1 MQRIFGALIG
11 IFLNV
16 LYGYPLTEGFSD
28 PMYLDALV
36 PKVWFH
42 YVHVIGY
49 ILVYCVDL
57 YNVYTTEKK
66 PNMFPFVVDV
76 DKWMDS

>member
-28 PMYLDALV
+28 AMYLDALV
-36 PKVWFH
+36 PKV
-42 YVHVIGY
+42 
-49 ILVYCVDL
+49 
-57 YNVYTTEKK
+57 
-66 PNMFPFVVDV
+66 
-76 DKWMDS
+76 

>member
-1 MQRIFGALIG
+1 MQRIFGALLG

-28 PMYLDALV
+28 AMYLDALV
-36 PKVWFH
+36 PKVWIH

-49 ILVYCVDL
+49 ILVY
-57 YNVYTTEKK
+57 VYTTEKN
-66 PNMFPFVVDV
+66 PTCFHL
-76 DKWMDS
+76 